1 MQRLDNSRQIPKEKD
16 IIVNNGYCDLVYG
29 YLQIISQWDDN
40 PEHMRYILKKGF
52 SLSGAAEDCGISR
65 QTFTKYFKA
74 MLDTPENAAAGNPIL
89 IKEMSDRYELLV
101 LNRNLAMLVP
111 YNTLVALVSSL
122 NNRAISIYVYLLNRY
137 LATLAT
143 GQRTFV
149 FSIDSLKALVGL
161 SSKNRNKSNDIIKGI
176 LKVLEKLGLL
186 CWTEITTAT
195 SGAPKTI
202 FTVTYMT
209 NDIDESKVVFDNEES
224 RMLYRKLQYVV
235 C

>member
-1 MQRLDNSRQIPKEKD
+1 MQRLDNSRQIPKEKN

-29 YLQIISQWDDN
+29 YLQIISQWDKDTN
-40 PEHMRYILKKGF
+40 HLRYIPKKGF
-52 SLSGAAEDCGISR
+52 SLSAAAEDCGISR
-65 QTFTKYFKA
+65 QTFSKYFKA
-74 MLDTPENAAAGNPIL
+74 MLDTPENIAAGNPIL
-89 IKEMSDRYELLV
+89 IKELKDRYELLM
-101 LNRNLAMLVP
+101 LDRSLAMLVP
-111 YNTLVALVSSL
+111 YDTLVALVSSL

-137 LATLAT
+137 IATLAT
-143 GQRTFV
+143 GQTSFI

-186 CWTEITTAT
+186 CWNEVTTAT

-202 FTVTYMT
+202 CTVTYMT

-224 RMLYRKLQYVV
+224 RQLYKKLQFVS
-235 C
+235 